1 MKPLDRILL
10 LITALLAS
18 YQIVKGIDGLNN
30 MAIACYTIAFGVL
43 IIASLLM
50 LILGFEVLDSPMVVI
65 TSTLIPLSLALGLVS
80 QFLRDVLVPYGIFI
94 VAGFLAIVIT
104 RYVGPKKLGVIVLT
118 IVHGGAGL
126 MIFFLP
132 LALALRDQAPAG
144 FALVG
149 VGGMLIGLAGLLLS
163 FLIAGKP
170 LLSRKKILAL
180 FPGLLL
186 LTTAAFVAGFAFI

>member
-1 MKPLDRILL
+1 MKPLDHILL

-18 YQIVKGIDGLNN
+18 YQVVQGIDGLSN

-43 IIASLLM
+43 IVASLLM
-50 LILGFEVLDSPMVVI
+50 IILGFEVLDSPMVI
-65 TSTLIPLSLALGLVS
+65 IASTLIPLSLALGLVA
-80 QFLRDVLVPYGIFI
+80 QFFREILITYGIFI

-104 RYVGPKKLGVIVLT
+104 RYVGPKKLAVMILA
-118 IVHGGAGL
+118 IVHGMAGL
-126 MIFFLP
+126 TIFFLP
-132 LALALRDQAPAG
+132 PVLALRGQAPVG

-149 VGGMLIGLAGLLLS
+149 LGGMLIGVGGLLLS
-163 FLIAGKP
+163 FLKAGKP
-170 LLSRKKILAL
+170 LISREKILAV

>member
-18 YQIVKGIDGLNN
+18 YQVVQGIDGMDS

-50 LILGFEVLDSPMVVI
+50 IILGFEVLDSPLVVI
-65 TSTLIPLSLALGLVS
+65 VSTMIPLSLALGLVS
-80 QFLRDVLVPYGIFI
+80 QFLREILIPYGIFI
-94 VAGFLAIVIT
+94 VVGFIAIVIT
-104 RYVGPKKLGVIVLT
+104 RFAGPKKLAVIVLA
-118 IVHGGAGL
+118 IVHGVAGL
-126 MIFFLP
+126 TIFFLP
-132 LALALRDQAPAG
+132 FIITLQGTIPAR

-149 VGGMLIGLAGLLLS
+149 VGGMLIGLGGMLLS
-163 FLIAGKP
+163 FLKAGKP
-170 LLSRKKILAL
+170 LLSREKILAV

-186 LTTAAFVAGFAFI
+186 LTAAAFVTGFAFI